1 MSLSPE
7 RRQARESAARPRT
20 ERRFPPCKPSIRAR
34 SPFVNMVF
42 ATQSPCSVSQAA
54 RRAYR
59 PPRKKKRRALA
70 ANALAANALAAN
82 ARRAKKAPRPFGK
95 SEKAAAAP
103 EAPRRPKNFACRIFR
118 LYARFPPRRRAGP
131 ARRLPSR
138 RRAGPVQRLHPL
150 ERTRLL
156 RRSPSRKRTRLMPRS
171 PCRRTRPVRRHP
183 RRRAR
188 SARPGR
194 GCRRGR
200 RRPLPTPRTRPRT
213 ARRSPAC

>member
-54 RRAYR
+54 
-59 PPRKKKRRALA
+59 PSPQTPA
-70 ANALAANALAAN
+70 AQKSTPALAAN
-82 ARRAKKAPRPFGK
+82 ARRTKKAPRPFGK

-103 EAPRRPKNFACRIFR
+103 EAPRRPKKLCLPDISFVCP
-118 LYARFPPRRRAGP
+118 LPPRRRASP

-171 PCRRTRPVRRHP
+171 PCRRTRPVRRNP

-188 SARPGR
+188 PARPGR

-200 RRPLPTPRTRPRT
+200 RRPPPTPRTRPRT